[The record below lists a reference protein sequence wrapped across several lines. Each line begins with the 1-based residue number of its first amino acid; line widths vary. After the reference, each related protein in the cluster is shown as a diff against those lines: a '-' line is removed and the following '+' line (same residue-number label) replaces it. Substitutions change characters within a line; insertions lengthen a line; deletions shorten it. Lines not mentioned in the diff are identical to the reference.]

1 MLVRTR
7 TRPFDQAF
15 DQLTRSFFAPTALR
29 TPTVDAAWS
38 DGSLVL
44 TVDLPG
50 VPASAV
56 DVSVAGRT
64 LTVAAHTETLDWERS
79 LRLGNALDP
88 EQVVARHVDGRL
100 TVSVGATPTAEPRR
114 VEIVTE
120 PVEPAAIEAQDVP
133 QDVTGTSDSEG

>member
-7 TRPFDQAF
+7 TPTPSIKPSTSS
-15 DQLTRSFFAPTALR
+15 TRSFFAPTALR

-38 DGSLVL
+38 DGALVL

-64 LTVAAHTETLDWERS
+64 LTVAAHTERS
-79 LRLGNALDP
+79 TGSA
-88 EQVVARHVDGRL
+88 ACA
-100 TVSVGATPTAEPRR
+100 SATRSIPSRSSLATSM
-114 VEIVTE
+114 
-120 PVEPAAIEAQDVP
+120 AA
-133 QDVTGTSDSEG
+133 

>member
-15 DQLTRSFFAPTALR
+15 DQLSRSFFTPASPR
-29 TPTVDAAWS
+29 TPTVDAAWT

-64 LTVAAHTETLDWERS
+64 LTIAASTETLTWERS

-100 TVSVGATPTAEPRR
+100 TVSVSATPTAEPRR
-114 VEIVTE
+114 VEIVTD
-120 PVEPAAIEAQDVP
+120 PVEPQAIEAQDAP
-133 QDVTGTSDSEG
+133 QDATATSDSEG